1 TRQPAGDADYPVQPP
16 EDERITLTRAI
27 RGYTL
32 DAAWQLRLE
41 DEIGSIE
48 PGKQAD
54 LVVLNRN
61 LFDLDPY
68 AIHETDVVMTL
79 VDGEV
84 VYRAP

>member
-1 TRQPAGDADYPVQPP
+1 
-16 EDERITLTRAI
+16 
-27 RGYTL
+27 
-32 DAAWQLRLE
+32 
-41 DEIGSIE
+41 
-48 PGKQAD
+48 
-54 LVVLNRN
+54 VVLNRN